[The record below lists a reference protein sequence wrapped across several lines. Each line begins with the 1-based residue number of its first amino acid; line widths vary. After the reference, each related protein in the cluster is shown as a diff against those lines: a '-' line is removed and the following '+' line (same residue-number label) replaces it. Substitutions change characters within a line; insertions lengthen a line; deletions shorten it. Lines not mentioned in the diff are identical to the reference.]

1 MQPIFRFSSSSPLR
15 AAVALAVLALSAGL
29 AQADGVPG
37 QGTWETSLAP
47 RDLNGD
53 GVADAYYD
61 FALQITWLANA
72 NVAGGPLSWDGAKAY
87 AKAYRLGG
95 LKSWRLPRM
104 RDFGNPGCDFGF
116 FDTDCGFN
124 VRAHESELAYMF
136 HVTLGNKSYY
146 NAAGQ
151 AAQPG
156 WGLTNTGPF
165 TNIQAGPY
173 WFKTQYKPFPD
184 VRAWEF
190 DYNTG
195 GQTWPEKTNM
205 FHVWLVHNGDV
216 GLPVAR

>member
-1 MQPIFRFSSSSPLR
+1 MPSTASSPSSSPLR
-15 AAVALAVLALSAGL
+15 AALALAVLALSAAA
-29 AQADGVPG
+29 AQAEGVPG

-61 FALQITWLANA
+61 FAMQITWVANA
-72 NVAGGPLSWDGAKAY
+72 NIAGGPMSWDGAKAY
-87 AKAYRLGG
+87 AKQFRLGG
-95 LKSWRLPRM
+95 LKGWRLPRM
-104 RDFGNPGCDFGF
+104 QDSGNPGCDFGF

-146 NAAGQ
+146 NVAGQ
-151 AAQPG
+151 PANPG

-165 TNIQAGPY
+165 QNIQAGPY

-195 GQTWPEKTNM
+195 GQTWPEKTNL
-205 FHVWLVHNGDV
+205 FNVWLVHNGDV
-216 GLPVAR
+216 GTPVPR